1 MFLEEHNV
9 MRSIQSGFCV
19 YDSRGFDYDQIDEG
33 LDELSTWMDDGVHHN
48 QLCLRSSDDESV
60 KDDINNL
67 MSRSSSKFV
76 CRRVNCAMV
85 VVNIMEIYKAFK
97 AGDSK
102 PLEATKELYCYPAF
116 SKCSKFLSLSCFLI
130 IILVK

>member
-19 YDSRGFDYDQIDEG
+19 YDSRGFYYDKMDEG
-33 LDELSTWMDDGVHHN
+33 LDELSTWMDEGVHHN
-48 QLCLRSSDDESV
+48 QLCLRPSDDLIE
-60 KDDINNL
+60 DDINNL

-76 CRRVNCAMV
+76 TRRVNCAMV
-85 VVNIMEIYKAFK
+85 VVNIMEIYIAFK

-102 PLEATKELYCYPAF
+102 PLEATKEIYCYHAF
-116 SKCSKFLSLSCFLI
+116 SKCSKFPSLS
-130 IILVK
+130 